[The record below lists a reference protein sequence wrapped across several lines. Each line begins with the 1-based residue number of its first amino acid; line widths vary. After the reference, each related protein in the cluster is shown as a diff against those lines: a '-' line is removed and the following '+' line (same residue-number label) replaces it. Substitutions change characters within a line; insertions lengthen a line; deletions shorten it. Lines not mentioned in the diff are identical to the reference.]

1 MNDTSDP
8 KRPGRYVRVEGVV
21 RREVGG
27 ETVLVPVGEGGAV
40 QLEYLYRLNAVGGV
54 IWKALKTPVTLEE
67 LFEKVSE
74 VFDLSTVE
82 EDDTHAQVVSEI
94 EEFLEELKGAGLV
107 NRLVGEGAP
116 RSLDQVTG

>member
-1 MNDTSDP
+1 MNEHTGP
-8 KRPGRYVRVEGVV
+8 KSSARYVRVEGVV

-27 ETVLVPVGEGGAV
+27 ETVLVPVGEGGAA

-82 EDDTHAQVVSEI
+82 EEDTHAQVVSEI
-94 EEFLEELKGAGLV
+94 KEFLEELKSAGLV
-107 NRLVGEGAP
+107 AGAP
-116 RSLDQVTG
+116 GDATGASGS